1 MVDAGSRSLAQKTSL
16 KKLETLTADLAQELL
31 RAKERAEQA
40 DRCKTVF
47 MSIVSHELRTLL
59 NSIMGFTDVIRQ
71 GLSGPVTTL
80 QSEQLAIVQH
90 SSQTMLDLINELL
103 DMSRIESGRLCLEI
117 EPFDI
122 AELVRRHVLALQVLS
137 VRKGLTLTFITDA
150 DLPAVTSDPRRV
162 GQIVTN
168 LVSNAIKYT
177 ISGSVAVTLARSGD
191 CVQVAVQD
199 TGPGISADDL
209 ARIFL
214 PYEQGSDARSRR
226 DSAGLGLPIAKQ
238 LAQAL
243 GGDIDVSSE
252 LGNGACFTVRIPVRV
267 PGADGGERTI
277 EHPQLRLAG
286 IA

>member
-1 MVDAGSRSLAQKTSL
+1 MDASLSL
-16 KKLETLTADLAQELL
+16 VHGATLKQVENPTTELTHEL
-31 RAKERAEQA
+31 MRAKERAEQA

-47 MSIVSHELRTLL
+47 VSIVSHELRTLL
-59 NSIMGFTDVIRQ
+59 NAIMGFTDVIRQ

-80 QSEQLAIVQH
+80 QAEQLAIVQH

-117 EPFDI
+117 EAFDF

-137 VRKGLTLTFITDA
+137 ARKGLALTFITDA
-150 DLPAVTSDPRRV
+150 ELPVVTSDPKRV
-162 GQIVTN
+162 GQIITN

-177 ISGSVAVTLARSGD
+177 TSGSVSVTLARSGD
-191 CVQVAVQD
+191 CVQVSVQD
-199 TGPGISADDL
+199 TGPGISEGDL
-209 ARIFL
+209 TRIFL
-214 PYEQGSDARSRR
+214 PYEQGTDARSRR

-243 GGDIDVSSE
+243 GGDIEVHSE
-252 LGNGACFTVRIPVRV
+252 PGCGACFVVRIPIHA
-267 PGADGGERTI
+267 PGANDENI
-277 EHPQLRLAG
+277 VEHPQLRLAG